1 MLGTQTLAWAGDI
14 EPAEFFLR
22 ETSSAAKARRFVRRS
37 CLGWADSEVVD
48 VAALLTSELV
58 ANAVVHAHS
67 PAVVVLSR
75 SENTLRVDVIDL
87 GDSMLVVER
96 DRQLGDGGR
105 GLPLVDALS
114 NSWGVTPLVLG
125 KSVWFTLQAP
135 SDAG

>member
-14 EPAEFFLR
+14 EPAEFLR